1 MYRHIVEKFNMRM
14 DVKKKSNV
22 DYYINCEGYGTPL
35 NINIDGLQQEEINE
49 FCYLNSVISQ
59 GGRCVKEVNVE

>member
-35 NINIDGLQQEEINE
+35 NINIDGL
-49 FCYLNSVISQ
+49 
-59 GGRCVKEVNVE
+59 